1 MKTQRRRFTGEEKV
15 SLLRRHLVEGVAV
28 SQVCE
33 EAGVQPTQFYQWQKQ
48 FFENGAAAFER
59 NGNAKQDAAHERIA
73 MLEAKLRRKDE
84 VLGEL
89 MEEHI
94 ALKKELGE
102 L

>member
-1 MKTQRRRFTGEEKV
+1 MKERKHYTAQEKV
-15 SLLRRHLVEGVAV
+15 GILREHLLEGISL

-33 EAGVQPTQFYQWQKQ
+33 KHRLAPTVFYRWQKQ
-48 FFENGAAAFER
+48 LFENGAAALER
-59 NGNAKQDAAHERIA
+59 QSNKRSTRQEEQILK
-73 MLEAKLRRKDE
+73 LEAKLKKKDE

>member
-1 MKTQRRRFTGEEKV
+1 MVKRKRHTPEQKV
-15 SLLRRHLVEGVAV
+15 AIIRKHLVEKVAV

-33 EAGVQPTQFYQWQKQ
+33 EHGIRPTVFYRWQKE
-48 FFENGAAAFER
+48 FFENGAAAFQKSNDKQLKKDRER
-59 NGNAKQDAAHERIA
+59 MQA
-73 MLEAKLRRKDE
+73 LEAKLRRKDE

-94 ALKKELGE
+94 ALKKSLGE